1 MRIPL
6 DYYRILGLPI
16 QAPAEQLTQAHHDRT
31 RQMPRRE
38 YSENALASRRA
49 LLDEAYGVLSDSAQ
63 RSVYD
68 ARFLTTQVESDLTVS
83 PWMSLAEQTPHID
96 MGEHH
101 LVGALLILQEL
112 GEYELVLKVGRPYLS
127 SGRLSSGGTGL
138 KSGQFGDP
146 QVALSDTVLTIAFA
160 CLELGRE
167 HWQQGQHETAAEAL
181 ETGEELLVR
190 EGLFEG
196 IRAEIQSDL
205 LRLRPYRILELLA
218 LPEPEYA
225 RDRRKGMDLLQ
236 DMLRERD
243 GVDGAGDDQSGLTMD
258 DFLRFIQQL
267 RSYLTAE
274 EQQVLFEEEARRPSA
289 VATYLAIY
297 ALMARGFAEHQPAL
311 IRRAKHL
318 LSKLS
323 VRQDVHLEQS
333 VCALLLG
340 QTEEANRLLELSQE
354 YEPIAFIRE
363 HSQGSPDWLP
373 GLCLYAERWVGGEV
387 FPHFRDL
394 SEHRASLKDYFA
406 DDQVQSY
413 LEELP
418 AEAAEGFAIAPALGS
433 RSTSLG
439 SATGM
444 TDARKSD
451 GMAIGSAMAIGES
464 RGAAASPSSR
474 PRRGSTPLSSRGA
487 ASGIASGSTHSAE
500 AQSTRSSLSSSDGD
514 DSMETAERVSF
525 GDRSA
530 DRGVV
535 RSALVGGGLAAAGA
549 AMVQN
554 SPSSHGSPQSNP
566 TQPAVTQT
574 HSLGGAQ
581 TVNESDRQMG
591 SPSAVPRTA
600 PRTRPRTTG
609 RSAPKSK
616 PKWTLPLWFPWALG
630 LAGVMAMGF
639 GISRW
644 WRSAPAAIAPSP
656 TPSLALATAGTP
668 GQPMPVQGDLN
679 DATAKQILELWFTTK
694 KAAMGSGYAIAQLD
708 QALSDPKLSVWRKEA
723 GDAQRD
729 GAHVE
734 YEHAMEIKKVEVN
747 PKDPDRA
754 LITANVRELRKY
766 YEGSVMREDQTDDLQ
781 LRYSLVRQNNQWKIS
796 DWQKSE

>member
-16 QAPAEQLTQAHHDRT
+16 QAPPEQLTQAHHDRT

-38 YSENALASRRA
+38 YSENALASRRS
-49 LLDEAYGVLSDSAQ
+49 LLDEAYGILSDPAQ
-63 RSVYD
+63 RSAYD
-68 ARFLTTQVESDLTVS
+68 ERFLTTQVESDLMAS
-83 PWMSLAEQTPHID
+83 PLASLAEQTPHID
-96 MGEHH
+96 IAEDN

-218 LPEPEYA
+218 LPEPEYV
-225 RDRRKGMDLLQ
+225 RDRRKGLNLLQ
-236 DMLRERD
+236 DMLHERD

-297 ALMARGFAEHQPAL
+297 ALIARGFAEHQPAL

-418 AEAAEGFAIAPALGS
+418 VEVSEGFAGVSALAG
-433 RSTSLG
+433 RSMSTGATGAANTWSSDETLEFG
-439 SATGM
+439 SATAVG
-444 TDARKSD
+444 
-451 GMAIGSAMAIGES
+451 GS
-464 RGAAASPSSR
+464 RGAATSSPASRS
-474 PRRGSTPLSSRGA
+474 RRGSVVTNSMA
-487 ASGIASGSTHSAE
+487 AP
-500 AQSTRSSLSSSDGD
+500 STRSLSASEGD

-525 GDRSA
+525 GPRSA
-530 DRGVV
+530 DRGAV
-535 RSALVGGGLAAAGA
+535 RAALGGGLVAGA
-549 AMVQN
+549 AGVAIAQN
-554 SPSSHGSPQSNP
+554 SASSHRSSQHIQMPHQGMAQNSNAIDRPVVSSPAP
-566 TQPAVTQT
+566 
-574 HSLGGAQ
+574 
-581 TVNESDRQMG
+581 
-591 SPSAVPRTA
+591 PRT
-600 PRTRPRTTG
+600 PLGERPRPRTTG
-609 RSAPKSK
+609 RSNPKSK
-616 PKWTLPLWFPWALG
+616 LKWALPLWFPWALG

-639 GISRW
+639 GMSRW
-644 WRSAPAAIAPSP
+644 WRSAPAAIVSTP
-656 TPSLALATAGTP
+656 TPTVALATAGIP
-668 GQPMPVQGDLN
+668 GQPVPIQGDLN
-679 DATAKQILELWFTTK
+679 TATAKQILELWFTTK
-694 KAAMGSGYAIAQLD
+694 KAAMGQGHTIAQLD
-708 QALSDPKLSVWRKEA
+708 QALSEPKLSVWRKEA

-734 YEHAMEIKKVEVN
+734 YEHAVEVKKVDVN
-747 PKDPDRA
+747 PTDSNRA
-754 LITANVRELRKY
+754 SITANVRELRKY
-766 YEGSVMREDQTDDLQ
+766 YEGSAMKEDQTDDLQ
-781 LRYSLVRQNNQWKIS
+781 LRYNLVRQNNQWKIS

>member
-16 QAPAEQLTQAHHDRT
+16 QAPPEQLTQAHHDRT

-38 YSENALASRRA
+38 YSENALASRRS
-49 LLDEAYGVLSDSAQ
+49 LLDEAYGILSDPAQ
-63 RSVYD
+63 RSAYD
-68 ARFLTTQVESDLTVS
+68 ERFLTTQVESDLMAS
-83 PWMSLAEQTPHID
+83 PLASLAEQTPHID
-96 MGEHH
+96 IAEDN

-218 LPEPEYA
+218 LPEPEYV
-225 RDRRKGMDLLQ
+225 RDRRKGLNLLQ
-236 DMLRERD
+236 DMLHERD

-297 ALMARGFAEHQPAL
+297 ALIARGFAEHQPAL

-418 AEAAEGFAIAPALGS
+418 VEVSEGFAGVSALAG
-433 RSTSLG
+433 RSMSTGATGAADPWSSDETLEFG
-439 SATGM
+439 SATAVG
-444 TDARKSD
+444 
-451 GMAIGSAMAIGES
+451 GS
-464 RGAAASPSSR
+464 RGAATSSPASRS
-474 PRRGSTPLSSRGA
+474 RRGSVVTNSMA
-487 ASGIASGSTHSAE
+487 AP
-500 AQSTRSSLSSSDGD
+500 STRSPSASEGD

-525 GDRSA
+525 GPRSA
-530 DRGVV
+530 DRGAV
-535 RSALVGGGLAAAGA
+535 RTALGGGLVAGVA
-549 AMVQN
+549 GVAIAQN
-554 SPSSHGSPQSNP
+554 SASSHRSSQPIQMPHQGMAQNSNAIDRPVVSSPAP
-566 TQPAVTQT
+566 
-574 HSLGGAQ
+574 
-581 TVNESDRQMG
+581 
-591 SPSAVPRTA
+591 PRT
-600 PRTRPRTTG
+600 PLGERPRPRTTG
-609 RSAPKSK
+609 RSNPKSK
-616 PKWTLPLWFPWALG
+616 LKWALPLWFPWALG

-639 GISRW
+639 GMSRW
-644 WRSAPAAIAPSP
+644 WRSAPAAIVSTP
-656 TPSLALATAGTP
+656 TPTVALATAGIP
-668 GQPMPVQGDLN
+668 GQPVPIQGDLN
-679 DATAKQILELWFTTK
+679 TATAKQILELWFTTK
-694 KAAMGSGYAIAQLD
+694 KAAMGQGHTIAQLD
-708 QALSDPKLSVWRKEA
+708 QALSEPKLSVWRKEA

-734 YEHAMEIKKVEVN
+734 YEHAVEVKKVDVN
-747 PKDPDRA
+747 PTDSNRA
-754 LITANVRELRKY
+754 SITANVRELRKY
-766 YEGSVMREDQTDDLQ
+766 YEGSAMKEDQTDDLQ
-781 LRYSLVRQNNQWKIS
+781 LRYNLVRQNNQWKIS

>member
-16 QAPAEQLTQAHHDRT
+16 QAPPEQLTQAHHDRT

-38 YSENALASRRA
+38 YSENALTSRRA
-49 LLDEAYGVLSDSAQ
+49 LLDEAYRILSDPLHRSA
-63 RSVYD
+63 YD
-68 ARFLTTQVESDLTVS
+68 ERFLTTQVESDLTAS
-83 PWMSLAEQTPHID
+83 PLASLAEQTPHID
-96 MGEHH
+96 IAEHN

-218 LPEPEYA
+218 LPEPEHA
-225 RDRRKGMDLLQ
+225 HDRRKGLDLLQ

-297 ALMARGFAEHQPAL
+297 ALIARGFAEHQPAL

-418 AEAAEGFAIAPALGS
+418 AETAEGFAVAPALAGRSMTIGS
-433 RSTSLG
+433 TGTTS
-439 SATGM
+439 
-444 TDARKSD
+444 DAWKSD
-451 GMAIGSAMAIGES
+451 GMAIGGATAVGGSRSTSSPASRSRRGSATPNS
-464 RGAAASPSSR
+464 AAVPLMRSPSS
-474 PRRGSTPLSSRGA
+474 L
-487 ASGIASGSTHSAE
+487 E
-500 AQSTRSSLSSSDGD
+500 DD

-525 GDRSA
+525 GDRST
-530 DRGVV
+530 DRGAV
-535 RSALVGGGLAAAGA
+535 RSALVGGGLAAGI

-554 SPSSHGSPQSNP
+554 STSSHGSPQSIP
-566 TQPAVTQT
+566 PQTITSQTTSSQT
-574 HSLGGAQ
+574 HNPGGVQNPDAG
-581 TVNESDRQMG
+581 DREG
-591 SPSAVPRTA
+591 AASSATPRTT
-600 PRTRPRTTG
+600 PGLRTRPRTTG
-609 RSAPKSK
+609 RSNPKSK
-616 PKWTLPLWFPWALG
+616 LKWTLPLWFPWALG

-644 WRSAPAAIAPSP
+644 WRSAPAATVPSP
-656 TPSLALATAGTP
+656 TPSLALATAGGA
-668 GQPMPVQGDLN
+668 GQPVSVQGDLN

-708 QALSDPKLSVWRKEA
+708 QALSDPKLSLWRKEA

-734 YEHAMEIKKVEVN
+734 YEHAMEVKKIDVN
-747 PKDPDRA
+747 PTDPNRA
-754 LITANVRELRKY
+754 FITANVRELRKY
-766 YEGSVMREDQTDDLQ
+766 YEGSAMKEDQTDDLQ

-796 DWQKSE
+796 DWQKAE

>member
-16 QAPAEQLTQAHHDRT
+16 QAPPEQLTQAHHDRT

-38 YSENALASRRA
+38 YSENALASRRS
-49 LLDEAYGVLSDSAQ
+49 LLDEAYGILSDPAQ
-63 RSVYD
+63 RSAYD
-68 ARFLTTQVESDLTVS
+68 ERFLTTQVESDLMAS
-83 PWMSLAEQTPHID
+83 PLASLAEQTPHID
-96 MGEHH
+96 IAEDN

-218 LPEPEYA
+218 LPEPEYV
-225 RDRRKGMDLLQ
+225 RDRRKGLNLLQ
-236 DMLRERD
+236 DMLHERD

-297 ALMARGFAEHQPAL
+297 ALIARGFAEHQPAL

-418 AEAAEGFAIAPALGS
+418 VEVSEGFAGVSALAG
-433 RSTSLG
+433 RSMSTGATGAADPWSSDETLEFG
-439 SATGM
+439 SATAVG
-444 TDARKSD
+444 
-451 GMAIGSAMAIGES
+451 GS
-464 RGAAASPSSR
+464 RGAATSSPASRS
-474 PRRGSTPLSSRGA
+474 RRGSVVTNSMA
-487 ASGIASGSTHSAE
+487 AP
-500 AQSTRSSLSSSDGD
+500 STRSPSASEGD

-525 GDRSA
+525 GPRSA
-530 DRGVV
+530 DRGAV
-535 RSALVGGGLAAAGA
+535 RAALGGGLVAGTA
-549 AMVQN
+549 GVAIAQN
-554 SPSSHGSPQSNP
+554 SASSHRSSQHIQLPHQGMAQNSNAIDRPVVSSPAP
-566 TQPAVTQT
+566 
-574 HSLGGAQ
+574 
-581 TVNESDRQMG
+581 
-591 SPSAVPRTA
+591 PRT
-600 PRTRPRTTG
+600 PLGERPRPRTTG
-609 RSAPKSK
+609 RSNPKSK
-616 PKWTLPLWFPWALG
+616 LKWALPLWFPWALG

-639 GISRW
+639 GMSRW
-644 WRSAPAAIAPSP
+644 WRSAPAAIVSTP
-656 TPSLALATAGTP
+656 TPTVALATAGIP
-668 GQPMPVQGDLN
+668 GQPVPIQGDLN
-679 DATAKQILELWFTTK
+679 TATAKQILELWFTTK
-694 KAAMGSGYAIAQLD
+694 KAAMGQGHTIAQLD
-708 QALSDPKLSVWRKEA
+708 QALSEPKLSVWRKEA

-734 YEHAMEIKKVEVN
+734 YEHAVEVKKVDVN
-747 PKDPDRA
+747 PTDSNRA
-754 LITANVRELRKY
+754 SITANVRELRKY
-766 YEGSVMREDQTDDLQ
+766 YEGSAMKEDQTDDLQ
-781 LRYSLVRQNNQWKIS
+781 LRYNLVRQNNQWKIS

>member
-16 QAPAEQLTQAHHDRT
+16 QAPPEQLTQAHHDRT

-38 YSENALASRRA
+38 YSENALASRRS
-49 LLDEAYGVLSDSAQ
+49 LLDEAYGILSDPAQ
-63 RSVYD
+63 RSAYD
-68 ARFLTTQVESDLTVS
+68 ERFLTTQVESDLMAS
-83 PWMSLAEQTPHID
+83 PLASLAEQTPHID
-96 MGEHH
+96 IAEDN

-218 LPEPEYA
+218 LPEPEYV
-225 RDRRKGMDLLQ
+225 RDRRKGLNLLQ
-236 DMLRERD
+236 DMLHERD

-297 ALMARGFAEHQPAL
+297 ALIARGFAEHQPAL

-418 AEAAEGFAIAPALGS
+418 VEVSEGFAGVSALAG
-433 RSTSLG
+433 RSMSTGATGAADPWSSDETLEFG
-439 SATGM
+439 SATAVG
-444 TDARKSD
+444 
-451 GMAIGSAMAIGES
+451 GS
-464 RGAAASPSSR
+464 RGAATSSPASRS
-474 PRRGSTPLSSRGA
+474 RRGSVVTNSMA
-487 ASGIASGSTHSAE
+487 AP
-500 AQSTRSSLSSSDGD
+500 STRSPSASEGD

-525 GDRSA
+525 GPRSA
-530 DRGVV
+530 DRGAV
-535 RSALVGGGLAAAGA
+535 RAALGGGLVAGA
-549 AMVQN
+549 AGVAIAQN
-554 SPSSHGSPQSNP
+554 SASSHRSSQHIQLPHQGMAQNSNAIDRPVVSSPAP
-566 TQPAVTQT
+566 
-574 HSLGGAQ
+574 
-581 TVNESDRQMG
+581 
-591 SPSAVPRTA
+591 PRT
-600 PRTRPRTTG
+600 PLGERPRPRTTG
-609 RSAPKSK
+609 RSNPKSK
-616 PKWTLPLWFPWALG
+616 LKWALPLWFPWALG

-639 GISRW
+639 GMSRW
-644 WRSAPAAIAPSP
+644 WRSAPAAIVSTP
-656 TPSLALATAGTP
+656 TPTVALATAGIP
-668 GQPMPVQGDLN
+668 GQPVPIQGDLN
-679 DATAKQILELWFTTK
+679 TATAKQILELWFTTK
-694 KAAMGSGYAIAQLD
+694 KAAMGQGHTIAQLD
-708 QALSDPKLSVWRKEA
+708 QALSEPKLSVWRKEA

-734 YEHAMEIKKVEVN
+734 YEHAVEVKKVDVN
-747 PKDPDRA
+747 PTDSNRA
-754 LITANVRELRKY
+754 SITANVRELRKY
-766 YEGSVMREDQTDDLQ
+766 YEGSAMKEDQTDDLQ
-781 LRYSLVRQNNQWKIS
+781 LRYNLVRQNNQWKIS

>member
-16 QAPAEQLTQAHHDRT
+16 QAPPEQLTQAYHDRT

-38 YSENALASRRA
+38 YSDNALASRRA
-49 LLDEAYGVLSDSAQ
+49 LLNEAYEVLSDSAL
-63 RSVYD
+63 RSTYD
-68 ARFLTTQVESDLTVS
+68 ERFLTTQGESDLTALL
-83 PWMSLAEQTPHID
+83 PLTSLTEQTPHID
-96 MGEHH
+96 IAEHN

-218 LPEPEYA
+218 LPEPEHV
-225 RDRRKGMDLLQ
+225 RDRRKGLDLLQ

-297 ALMARGFAEHQPAL
+297 ALIARGFAEHQPAL

-406 DDQVQSY
+406 DDQVQAY

-418 AEAAEGFAIAPALGS
+418 AEAAEGFAVAPALAG
-433 RSTSLG
+433 RSMTLG
-439 SATGM
+439 TTG
-444 TDARKSD
+444 TTGDAWTSD
-451 GMAIGSAMAIGES
+451 GMAIGGATAVGGS
-464 RGAAASPSSR
+464 RSGAASPSRS
-474 PRRGSTPLSSRGA
+474 RRGSGA
-487 ASGIASGSTHSAE
+487 TNLAAVPPM
-500 AQSTRSSLSSSDGD
+500 RSPSKDEGD
-514 DSMETAERVSF
+514 HSMEVAERVSF
-525 GDRSA
+525 GDRSI
-530 DRGVV
+530 DRGTV
-535 RSALVGGGLAAAGA
+535 RSALVGGGLAAGVAGVA
-549 AMVQN
+549 IAQN
-554 SPSSHGSPQSNP
+554 GMASHGSPQP
-566 TQPAVTQT
+566 ITPQPITPQNITSQT
-574 HSLGGAQ
+574 HSQAHSQGIAQ
-581 TVNESDRQMG
+581 HSSESDREIV
-591 SPSAVPRTA
+591 SSSASPRT
-600 PRTRPRTTG
+600 PPGTRTTRPRTTG
-609 RSAPKSK
+609 RSNPKSK
-616 PKWTLPLWFPWALG
+616 LKWALPFWFPWAMG

-644 WRSAPAAIAPSP
+644 WRSAPAAIVPSP
-656 TPSLALATAGTP
+656 TPSLALATAGVP
-668 GQPMPVQGDLN
+668 GQPVPVQGDLN

-708 QALSDPKLSVWRKEA
+708 QALSDPKLSIWRKEA

-734 YEHAMEIKKVEVN
+734 YEHAVEVKKVDVN
-747 PKDPDRA
+747 PTDPDRA
-754 LITANVRELRKY
+754 SITANVRELRKY
-766 YEGSVMREDQTDDLQ
+766 YEGSAMKEDQTDDLQ

-796 DWQKSE
+796 DWQKAE

>member
-16 QAPAEQLTQAHHDRT
+16 QAPPEQLTQAHHDRT

-49 LLDEAYGVLSDSAQ
+49 LLDEAYGVLSDPAQ
-63 RSVYD
+63 RSAYD
-68 ARFLTTQVESDLTVS
+68 ARFLTTQGESDLTIS
-83 PWMSLAEQTPHID
+83 PLTSLTEQTPHID
-96 MGEHH
+96 MAEHN

-225 RDRRKGMDLLQ
+225 HDRRKGLDLLQ

-297 ALMARGFAEHQPAL
+297 ALIARGFAEHQPAL

-418 AEAAEGFAIAPALGS
+418 VEVAEGFAGVSALGG
-433 RSTSLG
+433 RSMTLG
-439 SATGM
+439 ATG
-444 TDARKSD
+444 TTSDAWKSD
-451 GMAIGSAMAIGES
+451 GMATGGAAVGGSL
-464 RGAAASPSSR
+464 GAAASPPPASR
-474 PRRGSTPLSSRGA
+474 SRRGSGA
-487 ASGIASGSTHSAE
+487 THSA
-500 AQSTRSSLSSSDGD
+500 AAPLMRSPSSSEGD

-525 GDRSA
+525 GDRST
-530 DRGVV
+530 DRGAM
-535 RSALVGGGLAAAGA
+535 RSALVGVGLAAGSAIA
-549 AMVQN
+549 QN
-554 SPSSHGSPQSNP
+554 STSSHGSPQNITPQNTISQPHNP
-566 TQPAVTQT
+566 GV
-574 HSLGGAQ
+574 AQ
-581 TVNESDRQMG
+581 NANEGDREVV
-591 SPSAVPRTA
+591 SPSATPRTN
-600 PRTRPRTTG
+600 PGIRTRPRTTG
-609 RSAPKSK
+609 RSNPKSK
-616 PKWTLPLWFPWALG
+616 LKWALPLWFPWALG

-644 WRSAPAAIAPSP
+644 WRSAPATIVPSP
-656 TPSLALATAGTP
+656 TPSLALATAGVS
-668 GQPMPVQGDLN
+668 GQPIPVQGDLN

-694 KAAMGSGYAIAQLD
+694 KAAMGSGYAIAKLD
-708 QALSDPKLSVWRKEA
+708 QVLSDPKLSVWQKEA

-729 GAHVE
+729 GVHVE
-734 YEHAMEIKKVEVN
+734 YEHAMEVKKIDVN
-747 PKDPDRA
+747 PTDPDRTF
-754 LITANVRELRKY
+754 ITANVRELRKY
-766 YEGSVMREDQTDDLQ
+766 YEGSVMKEDQTDDLQ

-796 DWQKSE
+796 DWQKLE

>member
-1 MRIPL
+1 MGTNVRIPL

-49 LLDEAYGVLSDSAQ
+49 LLDEAYTVLSDPEQ
-63 RSVYD
+63 RATYD
-68 ARFLTTQVESDLTVS
+68 TRFLTTQYEPDLTSTV
-83 PWMSLAEQTPHID
+83 EQTPHID
-96 MGEHH
+96 IAEQN

-127 SGRLSSGGTGL
+127 SGRLSSGGSGL

-167 HWQQGQHETAAEAL
+167 HWQQAQHETAAEAL

-218 LPEPEYA
+218 LPENDNA
-225 RDRRKGMDLLQ
+225 HDRRKGLDLLQ

-243 GVDGAGDDQSGLTMD
+243 GVDGAGDDHSGLNMD

-274 EQQVLFEEEARRPSA
+274 EQQILFEEEARRPSA

-323 VRQDVHLEQS
+323 ARQDVHLEQS

-373 GLCLYAERWVGGEV
+373 GLCLYTERWVGGEV

-394 SEHRASLKDYFA
+394 SQQRASLKDYFA

-418 AEAAEGFAIAPALGS
+418 VEGIEGTMVPAMGSLAGRSIASQPTSQTSTTDPWTSDGSIIAIGS
-433 RSTSLG
+433 GSITRSTSNT
-439 SATGM
+439 A
-444 TDARKSD
+444 
-451 GMAIGSAMAIGES
+451 
-464 RGAAASPSSR
+464 
-474 PRRGSTPLSSRGA
+474 
-487 ASGIASGSTHSAE
+487 
-500 AQSTRSSLSSSDGD
+500 STRSRRSTPEPLAEPL
-514 DSMETAERVSF
+514 ETAERVSWVDQA
-525 GDRSA
+525 DRSGERPGERMSA
-530 DRGVV
+530 
-535 RSALVGGGLAAAGA
+535 RSAMALGGAGALAAGA
-549 AMVQN
+549 AIVIGKGHSDAGHDESD
-554 SPSSHGSPQSNP
+554 SPLTSGGYLGSRIAVGPPEAPRPSGTKQPRPRSARSPNP
-566 TQPAVTQT
+566 TTPHKTKT
-574 HSLGGAQ
+574 K
-581 TVNESDRQMG
+581 TK
-591 SPSAVPRTA
+591 T
-600 PRTRPRTTG
+600 
-609 RSAPKSK
+609 
-616 PKWTLPLWFPWALG
+616 KWVMPLWLPWALG
-630 LAGVMAMGF
+630 LVGVMAMGF
-639 GISRW
+639 GISRLL
-644 WRSAPAAIAPSP
+644 RSAPSAVAPVQSPALVNASP
-656 TPSLALATAGTP
+656 TP
-668 GQPMPVQGDLN
+668 GQVAPIQGDLN
-679 DATAKQILELWFTTK
+679 DATAKQVLELWFTVK
-694 KAAMGSGYAIAQLD
+694 KAAMGSGYAATQLD
-708 QALSDPKLSVWRKEA
+708 QALAEPKLSVWRKESSE
-723 GDAQRD
+723 AQRD

-734 YEHAMEIKKVEVN
+734 YEHAVEVKKVDIN
-747 PKDPDRA
+747 PTDPDRA
-754 LITANVRELRKY
+754 SVTANVRELRKY
-766 YEGSVMREDQTDDLQ
+766 FEGSTLKESQTDDLQ
-781 LRYSLVRQNNQWKIS
+781 LRYSLVRQNNQWKIA
-796 DWQKSE
+796 DWQ

>member
-16 QAPAEQLTQAHHDRT
+16 QAPPEQLTQAHHDRT

-38 YSENALASRRA
+38 YSENALASRRS
-49 LLDEAYGVLSDSAQ
+49 LLDEAYGILSDPAQ
-63 RSVYD
+63 RSAYD
-68 ARFLTTQVESDLTVS
+68 ERFLTTQVESDLMAS
-83 PWMSLAEQTPHID
+83 PLASLAEQTPHID
-96 MGEHH
+96 IAEDN

-218 LPEPEYA
+218 LPEPEYV
-225 RDRRKGMDLLQ
+225 RDRRKGLNLLQ
-236 DMLRERD
+236 DMLHERD

-297 ALMARGFAEHQPAL
+297 ALIARGFAEHQPAL

-418 AEAAEGFAIAPALGS
+418 VEVSEGFAGVSALAG
-433 RSTSLG
+433 RSMSTGATGAADPWSSDETLEFG
-439 SATGM
+439 SATAVG
-444 TDARKSD
+444 
-451 GMAIGSAMAIGES
+451 GS
-464 RGAAASPSSR
+464 RGAATSSPASRS
-474 PRRGSTPLSSRGA
+474 RRGSVVTNSMA
-487 ASGIASGSTHSAE
+487 AP
-500 AQSTRSSLSSSDGD
+500 STRSPSASEGD

-525 GDRSA
+525 GPRSA
-530 DRGVV
+530 DRGAV
-535 RSALVGGGLAAAGA
+535 RAALGGGLVAGA
-549 AMVQN
+549 AGVAIAQN
-554 SPSSHGSPQSNP
+554 SASSHRSSQHIQMPHQGMAQNSNAIDRPVVSSPAP
-566 TQPAVTQT
+566 
-574 HSLGGAQ
+574 
-581 TVNESDRQMG
+581 
-591 SPSAVPRTA
+591 PRT
-600 PRTRPRTTG
+600 PLGERPRPRTTG
-609 RSAPKSK
+609 RSNPKSK
-616 PKWTLPLWFPWALG
+616 LKWALPLWFPWALG

-639 GISRW
+639 GMSRW
-644 WRSAPAAIAPSP
+644 WRSAPAAIVSTP
-656 TPSLALATAGTP
+656 TPTVALATAGIP
-668 GQPMPVQGDLN
+668 GQPVPIQGDLN
-679 DATAKQILELWFTTK
+679 TATAKQILELWFTTK
-694 KAAMGSGYAIAQLD
+694 KAAMGQGHTIAQLD
-708 QALSDPKLSVWRKEA
+708 QALSEPKLSVWRKEA

-734 YEHAMEIKKVEVN
+734 YEHAVEVKKVDVN
-747 PKDPDRA
+747 PTDSNRA
-754 LITANVRELRKY
+754 SITANVRELRKY
-766 YEGSVMREDQTDDLQ
+766 YEGSAMKEDQTDDLQ
-781 LRYSLVRQNNQWKIS
+781 LRYNLVRQNNQWKIS

>member
-16 QAPAEQLTQAHHDRT
+16 QAPPEQLTQAHHDRT

-38 YSENALASRRA
+38 YSENALASRRS
-49 LLDEAYGVLSDSAQ
+49 LLDEAYGILSDPAQ
-63 RSVYD
+63 RSAFD
-68 ARFLTTQVESDLTVS
+68 ERFLTTQVESDLMAS
-83 PWMSLAEQTPHID
+83 PLASLAEQTAHID
-96 MGEHH
+96 IAEDN

-218 LPEPEYA
+218 LPEPEYV
-225 RDRRKGMDLLQ
+225 RDRRKGLNLLQ

-297 ALMARGFAEHQPAL
+297 ALIARGFAEHQPAL

-418 AEAAEGFAIAPALGS
+418 VEVSEGFAGVSALAG
-433 RSTSLG
+433 RSMSTGATGAANPWSSDETLEFG
-439 SATGM
+439 SATAVG
-444 TDARKSD
+444 
-451 GMAIGSAMAIGES
+451 GS
-464 RGAAASPSSR
+464 RGAATSSPASRS
-474 PRRGSTPLSSRGA
+474 RRGSVVTDSMA
-487 ASGIASGSTHSAE
+487 AP
-500 AQSTRSSLSSSDGD
+500 STRSPSDLEGN
-514 DSMETAERVSF
+514 DSIETAERVSF
-525 GDRSA
+525 CPRSA
-530 DRGVV
+530 DRGAV
-535 RSALVGGGLAAAGA
+535 RAALGGGLVAGTA
-549 AMVQN
+549 GVAIAQN
-554 SPSSHGSPQSNP
+554 SAFSHRSSQHIQTPHQGMAQNSNAIDRPVVSSPAPQRTP
-566 TQPAVTQT
+566 
-574 HSLGGAQ
+574 LG
-581 TVNESDRQMG
+581 ER
-591 SPSAVPRTA
+591 P
-600 PRTRPRTTG
+600 RPRTTG
-609 RSAPKSK
+609 RSNPKSK
-616 PKWTLPLWFPWALG
+616 LKWALPLWFPWALG

-639 GISRW
+639 GMSRW
-644 WRSAPAAIAPSP
+644 WRSAPASIVSTP
-656 TPSLALATAGTP
+656 TPTPTVALATAGIP
-668 GQPMPVQGDLN
+668 GQPVPIQGDLN
-679 DATAKQILELWFTTK
+679 TATAKQILELWFTTK
-694 KAAMGSGYAIAQLD
+694 KAAMGPGYAIAQLD
-708 QALSDPKLSVWRKEA
+708 QALSEPKLSVWRKEA

-734 YEHAMEIKKVEVN
+734 YEHAIEVKKLDVN
-747 PKDPDRA
+747 PTDPNRA
-754 LITANVRELRKY
+754 SITANVRELRKY
-766 YEGSVMREDQTDDLQ
+766 YEGSAMKEDQTDDLQ

>member
-16 QAPAEQLTQAHHDRT
+16 QAPPEQLTQAHHDRT

-49 LLDEAYGVLSDSAQ
+49 LLDEAYGVLSDPAQ
-63 RSVYD
+63 RSAYD
-68 ARFLTTQVESDLTVS
+68 ARFLTTQGESDLTVS
-83 PWMSLAEQTPHID
+83 PLTSLAEQTPHID
-96 MGEHH
+96 MAEHN

-225 RDRRKGMDLLQ
+225 RDRRKGLDLLQ

-297 ALMARGFAEHQPAL
+297 ALIARGFAEHQPAL

-418 AEAAEGFAIAPALGS
+418 VEAAEGFAVAPALG
-433 RSTSLG
+433 RSMTLG
-439 SATGM
+439 SSSSSATTG
-444 TDARKSD
+444 DAWKSD
-451 GMAIGSAMAIGES
+451 GMAIGGATAVGGS
-464 RGAAASPSSR
+464 RGATASPTSRSRRGSGATSATNPAATSMRSPSS
-474 PRRGSTPLSSRGA
+474 SES
-487 ASGIASGSTHSAE
+487 
-500 AQSTRSSLSSSDGD
+500 D
-514 DSMETAERVSF
+514 DSMEIAERVSF
-525 GDRSA
+525 GDRST
-530 DRGVV
+530 DRGAM
-535 RSALVGGGLAAAGA
+535 RSALVGGSLAAGA
-549 AMVQN
+549 AGVAIAQN
-554 SPSSHGSPQSNP
+554 SASSPGSPQAMTPQAITAQNTSS
-566 TQPAVTQT
+566 QPRSSGV
-574 HSLGGAQ
+574 AQ
-581 TVNESDRQMG
+581 NVHEADREVV
-591 SPSAVPRTA
+591 SSAMPRT
-600 PRTRPRTTG
+600 PSGMRPRPRTTG
-609 RSAPKSK
+609 RSNPKSK
-616 PKWTLPLWFPWALG
+616 LKWTLPLWFPWALG

-644 WRSAPAAIAPSP
+644 WRSAPAAIVPSP
-656 TPSLALATAGTP
+656 TPSLALATAGSP

-679 DATAKQILELWFTTK
+679 DTTAKQILELWFTTK

-734 YEHAMEIKKVEVN
+734 YEHAVEVKKVDVN
-747 PKDPDRA
+747 STDPDRA
-754 LITANVRELRKY
+754 FITANVRELRKY
-766 YEGSVMREDQTDDLQ
+766 YEGSAMKEDQTDDLQ
-781 LRYSLVRQNNQWKIS
+781 LRYSLIRQNNQWKIS

>member
-16 QAPAEQLTQAHHDRT
+16 QAPPEQLTQAHHDRT

-38 YSENALASRRA
+38 YSENALASRRS
-49 LLDEAYGVLSDSAQ
+49 LLDEAYGILSDPAQ
-63 RSVYD
+63 RSAYD
-68 ARFLTTQVESDLTVS
+68 ERFLTTQVESDLMAS
-83 PWMSLAEQTPHID
+83 PLASLAEQTAHID
-96 MGEHH
+96 IAEDN

-218 LPEPEYA
+218 LPEPEYV
-225 RDRRKGMDLLQ
+225 RDRRKGLNLLQ

-297 ALMARGFAEHQPAL
+297 ALIARGFAEHQPAL

-354 YEPIAFIRE
+354 HEPIAFIRE

-418 AEAAEGFAIAPALGS
+418 VEVSEGFAGVSALAG
-433 RSTSLG
+433 RSMSTGATGAANPWSSDETLEFG
-439 SATGM
+439 SATAVG
-444 TDARKSD
+444 
-451 GMAIGSAMAIGES
+451 GS
-464 RGAAASPSSR
+464 RGAATSSPASRS
-474 PRRGSTPLSSRGA
+474 RRGSVVTDSMA
-487 ASGIASGSTHSAE
+487 AP
-500 AQSTRSSLSSSDGD
+500 STRSPSASEGN

-525 GDRSA
+525 CPRSA
-530 DRGVV
+530 DRGAV
-535 RSALVGGGLAAAGA
+535 RAALGGGLVAGTA
-549 AMVQN
+549 GVAIAQN
-554 SPSSHGSPQSNP
+554 SASSHRSSQYIQTPHQGMAQNSNAIDRPVVSSPAP
-566 TQPAVTQT
+566 
-574 HSLGGAQ
+574 
-581 TVNESDRQMG
+581 
-591 SPSAVPRTA
+591 PRT
-600 PRTRPRTTG
+600 PLGERPRPRTTG
-609 RSAPKSK
+609 RSNPKSK
-616 PKWTLPLWFPWALG
+616 LKWALPLWFPWALG

-639 GISRW
+639 GMSRW
-644 WRSAPAAIAPSP
+644 WRSAPAAIVSTP
-656 TPSLALATAGTP
+656 TPTPTVALATAGIP
-668 GQPMPVQGDLN
+668 GQPVPIQGDLN
-679 DATAKQILELWFTTK
+679 AATAKQILELWFTTK
-694 KAAMGSGYAIAQLD
+694 KAAMGPGYAIAQLD
-708 QALSDPKLSVWRKEA
+708 QALSEPKLSVWRKEA

-734 YEHAMEIKKVEVN
+734 YEHAIEVKKLDVN
-747 PKDPDRA
+747 PTDPNRA
-754 LITANVRELRKY
+754 SITANVRELRKY
-766 YEGSVMREDQTDDLQ
+766 YEGSAMKEDQTDDLQ

>member
-16 QAPAEQLTQAHHDRT
+16 QAPPEQLTQAHHDRT

-38 YSENALASRRA
+38 YSENALASRRS
-49 LLDEAYGVLSDSAQ
+49 LLDEAYGILSDPAQ
-63 RSVYD
+63 RSAYD
-68 ARFLTTQVESDLTVS
+68 ERFLTTQVESDLMAS
-83 PWMSLAEQTPHID
+83 PLASLAEQTAHID
-96 MGEHH
+96 IAEDN

-218 LPEPEYA
+218 LPEPEYV
-225 RDRRKGMDLLQ
+225 RDRRKGLNLLQ

-297 ALMARGFAEHQPAL
+297 ALIARGFAEHQPAL

-418 AEAAEGFAIAPALGS
+418 VEVSEGFAGVSALAG
-433 RSTSLG
+433 RSMSTGATGAANPWSSDETLEFG
-439 SATGM
+439 SATAVG
-444 TDARKSD
+444 
-451 GMAIGSAMAIGES
+451 GS
-464 RGAAASPSSR
+464 RGAATSSPASRS
-474 PRRGSTPLSSRGA
+474 RRGSVVTDSMA
-487 ASGIASGSTHSAE
+487 AP
-500 AQSTRSSLSSSDGD
+500 STRSPSASEGN

-525 GDRSA
+525 GHRSA
-530 DRGVV
+530 DRGAV
-535 RSALVGGGLAAAGA
+535 RAALSSGLVAGVA
-549 AMVQN
+549 GVAIAQN
-554 SPSSHGSPQSNP
+554 SASSHRSSQHIQTPHQGMAQNSNAIDRPVVSSPAP
-566 TQPAVTQT
+566 
-574 HSLGGAQ
+574 
-581 TVNESDRQMG
+581 
-591 SPSAVPRTA
+591 PRT
-600 PRTRPRTTG
+600 PLGERPRPRTTG
-609 RSAPKSK
+609 RSNPKSK
-616 PKWTLPLWFPWALG
+616 LKWALPLWFPWALG

-639 GISRW
+639 GMSRW
-644 WRSAPAAIAPSP
+644 WRSAPAAIVSTP
-656 TPSLALATAGTP
+656 TPTPTVALATAGIP
-668 GQPMPVQGDLN
+668 GQPVPIQGDLN
-679 DATAKQILELWFTTK
+679 AATAKQILELWFTTK
-694 KAAMGSGYAIAQLD
+694 KAAMGPGYAIAQLD
-708 QALSDPKLSVWRKEA
+708 QALSEPKLSVWRKEA

-734 YEHAMEIKKVEVN
+734 YEHAIEVKKLDVN
-747 PKDPDRA
+747 PTDPNRA
-754 LITANVRELRKY
+754 SITANVRELRKY
-766 YEGSVMREDQTDDLQ
+766 YEGSAMKEDQTDDLQ

>member
-16 QAPAEQLTQAHHDRT
+16 QAPPEQLTQAHHDRT

-38 YSENALASRRA
+38 YSENALASRRS
-49 LLDEAYGVLSDSAQ
+49 LLDEAYGILSDPAQ
-63 RSVYD
+63 RSAYD
-68 ARFLTTQVESDLTVS
+68 ERFLTTQVESDLMAS
-83 PWMSLAEQTPHID
+83 PLASLAEQTPHID
-96 MGEHH
+96 IAEDN

-218 LPEPEYA
+218 LPEPEYV
-225 RDRRKGMDLLQ
+225 RDRRKGLNLLQ
-236 DMLRERD
+236 DMLHERD

-297 ALMARGFAEHQPAL
+297 ALIARGFAEHQPAL

-418 AEAAEGFAIAPALGS
+418 VEVSEGFAGVSALAG
-433 RSTSLG
+433 RSMSTGATGAANTWSSDETLEFG
-439 SATGM
+439 SATAVG
-444 TDARKSD
+444 
-451 GMAIGSAMAIGES
+451 GS
-464 RGAAASPSSR
+464 RGAATSSPASRS
-474 PRRGSTPLSSRGA
+474 RRGSVVTNSMA
-487 ASGIASGSTHSAE
+487 APSK
-500 AQSTRSSLSSSDGD
+500 RSLSASEGD

-525 GDRSA
+525 GPRSA
-530 DRGVV
+530 DRGAV
-535 RSALVGGGLAAAGA
+535 RAALGGGLVAGTA
-549 AMVQN
+549 GVAIAQN
-554 SPSSHGSPQSNP
+554 SASSHRSSQHIQMPHQGMAQNSNAIDRPVVSSPAP
-566 TQPAVTQT
+566 
-574 HSLGGAQ
+574 
-581 TVNESDRQMG
+581 
-591 SPSAVPRTA
+591 PRT
-600 PRTRPRTTG
+600 PLGERPRPRTTG
-609 RSAPKSK
+609 RSNPKSK
-616 PKWTLPLWFPWALG
+616 LKWALPLWFPWALG

-639 GISRW
+639 GMSRW
-644 WRSAPAAIAPSP
+644 WRSAPAAIVSTP
-656 TPSLALATAGTP
+656 TPTVALATAGIP
-668 GQPMPVQGDLN
+668 GQPVPIQGDLN
-679 DATAKQILELWFTTK
+679 TATAKQILELWFTTK
-694 KAAMGSGYAIAQLD
+694 KAAMGQGHTIAQLD
-708 QALSDPKLSVWRKEA
+708 QALSEPKLSVWRKEA

-734 YEHAMEIKKVEVN
+734 YEHAVEVKKVDVN
-747 PKDPDRA
+747 PTDSNRA
-754 LITANVRELRKY
+754 SITANVRELRKY
-766 YEGSVMREDQTDDLQ
+766 YEGSAMKEDQTDDLQ
-781 LRYSLVRQNNQWKIS
+781 LRYNLVRQNNQWKIS

>member
-16 QAPAEQLTQAHHDRT
+16 QAPPEQLTQAHHDRT

-49 LLDEAYGVLSDSAQ
+49 LLDEAYGVLCDPAQ
-63 RSVYD
+63 RSAYD
-68 ARFLTTQVESDLTVS
+68 ARFLTTQGESDLTVS
-83 PWMSLAEQTPHID
+83 PLTSLAEQTPHID
-96 MGEHH
+96 MAEHN

-225 RDRRKGMDLLQ
+225 RDRRKGLDLLQ

-297 ALMARGFAEHQPAL
+297 ALIARGFAEHQPAL

-418 AEAAEGFAIAPALGS
+418 VEAAEGFAVAPALG
-433 RSTSLG
+433 RSMTLG
-439 SATGM
+439 SSSSSATTG
-444 TDARKSD
+444 DAWKSD
-451 GMAIGSAMAIGES
+451 GIAIGGTTAVGGS
-464 RGAAASPSSR
+464 RGAAASPTSR
-474 PRRGSTPLSSRGA
+474 SRRGSSATSATHPA
-487 ASGIASGSTHSAE
+487 ATSI
-500 AQSTRSSLSSSDGD
+500 RSSSSESD

-525 GDRSA
+525 GDRST
-530 DRGVV
+530 DRGAM
-535 RSALVGGGLAAAGA
+535 RSALVGGSLAAGA
-549 AMVQN
+549 AGVAIAQN
-554 SPSSHGSPQSNP
+554 SASSPSSPQAMTPQAITAQNTSS
-566 TQPAVTQT
+566 QT
-574 HSLGGAQ
+574 HSPGTAQ
-581 TVNESDRQMG
+581 NVYEADREVV
-591 SPSAVPRTA
+591 SSATPRT
-600 PRTRPRTTG
+600 PPGMRPRPRTTG
-609 RSAPKSK
+609 RSNPKSK
-616 PKWTLPLWFPWALG
+616 LKWSLPLWFPWALG

-644 WRSAPAAIAPSP
+644 WRSAPAAIVPSP
-656 TPSLALATAGTP
+656 TPSLALATAGSP
-668 GQPMPVQGDLN
+668 GQPLPVQGDLN

-734 YEHAMEIKKVEVN
+734 YEHAVEVKKIDVN
-747 PKDPDRA
+747 PTDPDRA
-754 LITANVRELRKY
+754 FITANVRELRKY
-766 YEGSVMREDQTDDLQ
+766 YEGSAMKEDQTDDLQ

>member
-16 QAPAEQLTQAHHDRT
+16 QAPPEQLTQAHHDRT

-38 YSENALASRRA
+38 YSENALASRRS
-49 LLDEAYGVLSDSAQ
+49 LLDEAYGILSDPAQ
-63 RSVYD
+63 RSAYD
-68 ARFLTTQVESDLTVS
+68 ERFLTTQVESDLMAS
-83 PWMSLAEQTPHID
+83 PLASLAEQTAHID
-96 MGEHH
+96 IAEDN

-218 LPEPEYA
+218 LPEPEYV
-225 RDRRKGMDLLQ
+225 RDRRKGLNLLQ

-297 ALMARGFAEHQPAL
+297 ALIARGFAEHQPAL

-418 AEAAEGFAIAPALGS
+418 VEVSEGFAGVSALAG
-433 RSTSLG
+433 RSMSTGATGAANPWSSDETLEFG
-439 SATGM
+439 SATAVG
-444 TDARKSD
+444 
-451 GMAIGSAMAIGES
+451 GS
-464 RGAAASPSSR
+464 RGAATSSPASRS
-474 PRRGSTPLSSRGA
+474 RRGSVVTDSMA
-487 ASGIASGSTHSAE
+487 AP
-500 AQSTRSSLSSSDGD
+500 STRSPSASEGN

-525 GDRSA
+525 CPRSA
-530 DRGVV
+530 DRGAV
-535 RSALVGGGLAAAGA
+535 RAALGGGLVAGTA
-549 AMVQN
+549 GVAIAQN
-554 SPSSHGSPQSNP
+554 SASSHRSSQYIQTPHQGMAQNSNAIDRPVVSSPAP
-566 TQPAVTQT
+566 
-574 HSLGGAQ
+574 
-581 TVNESDRQMG
+581 
-591 SPSAVPRTA
+591 PRT
-600 PRTRPRTTG
+600 PLGERPRPRTTG
-609 RSAPKSK
+609 RSNPKSK
-616 PKWTLPLWFPWALG
+616 LKWALPLWFPWALG

-639 GISRW
+639 GMSRW
-644 WRSAPAAIAPSP
+644 WRSAPAAIVSTP
-656 TPSLALATAGTP
+656 TPTPTVALATAGIP
-668 GQPMPVQGDLN
+668 GQPVPIQGDLN
-679 DATAKQILELWFTTK
+679 AATAKQILELWFTTK
-694 KAAMGSGYAIAQLD
+694 KAAMGPGYAIAQLD
-708 QALSDPKLSVWRKEA
+708 QALSEPKLSVWRKEA

-734 YEHAMEIKKVEVN
+734 YEHAIEVKKLDVN
-747 PKDPDRA
+747 PTDPNRA
-754 LITANVRELRKY
+754 SITANVRELRKY
-766 YEGSVMREDQTDDLQ
+766 YEGSAMKEDQTDDLQ

>member
-16 QAPAEQLTQAHHDRT
+16 QAPPEQLTQAHHDRT

-38 YSENALASRRA
+38 YSENALASRRS
-49 LLDEAYGVLSDSAQ
+49 LLDEAYGILSDPAQ
-63 RSVYD
+63 RSAYD
-68 ARFLTTQVESDLTVS
+68 ERFLTTQVESDLMAS
-83 PWMSLAEQTPHID
+83 PLASLAEQTAHID
-96 MGEHH
+96 IAEDN

-218 LPEPEYA
+218 LPEPEYV
-225 RDRRKGMDLLQ
+225 RDRRKGLNLLQ
-236 DMLRERD
+236 DMLHERD

-297 ALMARGFAEHQPAL
+297 ALIARGFAEHQPAL

-418 AEAAEGFAIAPALGS
+418 VEVSEGFAGVSALAG
-433 RSTSLG
+433 RSMSTGATGAADPWSSDETLEFG
-439 SATGM
+439 SATAVG
-444 TDARKSD
+444 
-451 GMAIGSAMAIGES
+451 GS
-464 RGAAASPSSR
+464 RGAATSSPASRSRRGNVVTNSMAASSIRSPS
-474 PRRGSTPLSSRGA
+474 
-487 ASGIASGSTHSAE
+487 ASEGN
-500 AQSTRSSLSSSDGD
+500 

-525 GDRSA
+525 GPRSA
-530 DRGVV
+530 DRGAV
-535 RSALVGGGLAAAGA
+535 RTALGGGLVAGVA
-549 AMVQN
+549 GVAIAQN
-554 SPSSHGSPQSNP
+554 SASSHRSSQPIQMPHQGMAQNSNAFDRPVVSSPAP
-566 TQPAVTQT
+566 
-574 HSLGGAQ
+574 
-581 TVNESDRQMG
+581 
-591 SPSAVPRTA
+591 PRT
-600 PRTRPRTTG
+600 PLGERPRPRTTG
-609 RSAPKSK
+609 RSNPKSK
-616 PKWTLPLWFPWALG
+616 LKWALPLWFPWALG

-639 GISRW
+639 GMSRW
-644 WRSAPAAIAPSP
+644 WRSAPAAIVSTP
-656 TPSLALATAGTP
+656 TPTVALATAGIP
-668 GQPMPVQGDLN
+668 GQPVPIQGDLN
-679 DATAKQILELWFTTK
+679 TATAKQILELWFTTK
-694 KAAMGSGYAIAQLD
+694 KAAMGQGHTIAQLD
-708 QALSDPKLSVWRKEA
+708 QALSEPKLSVWRKEA

-734 YEHAMEIKKVEVN
+734 YEHAVEVKKVDVN
-747 PKDPDRA
+747 PTDSNRA
-754 LITANVRELRKY
+754 SITANVRELRKY
-766 YEGSVMREDQTDDLQ
+766 YEGSAMKEDQTDDLQ
-781 LRYSLVRQNNQWKIS
+781 LRYNLVRQNNQWKIS

>member
-1 MRIPL
+1 MGTNVRIPL

-49 LLDEAYGVLSDSAQ
+49 LLDEAYAVLSDPHPRSA
-63 RSVYD
+63 YD
-68 ARFLTTQVESDLTVS
+68 ERFLSTQYEPDLTSAV
-83 PWMSLAEQTPHID
+83 EQTPHID
-96 MGEHH
+96 IAEQN

-127 SGRLSSGGTGL
+127 SGRLSSGGSGL

-167 HWQQGQHETAAEAL
+167 HWQQAQHETAAEAL

-218 LPEPEYA
+218 LPENDSA
-225 RDRRKGMDLLQ
+225 RDRRKGLDLLQ
-236 DMLRERD
+236 AMLRERD
-243 GVDGAGDDQSGLTMD
+243 GVDGGGDDHSGLDMD

-274 EQQVLFEEEARRPSA
+274 EQQILFEEEARRPSA

-297 ALMARGFAEHQPAL
+297 ALIARGFAEHQPAL

-323 VRQDVHLEQS
+323 TRQDVHLEQS

-394 SEHRASLKDYFA
+394 SQHRASLKDYFA

-418 AEAAEGFAIAPALGS
+418 ADGIDGMTTTAIANPIANPIAGTGL
-433 RSTSLG
+433 RSLG
-439 SATGM
+439 DRPTQSADPWT
-444 TDARKSD
+444 SD
-451 GMAIGSAMAIGES
+451 GTAVAIGSGSVTRNPKANARSRRGPTSQSQGTAEPMETAERISFHDRPADRPSRSAMAIGGAGALAAGTAIALSKGDLGSSPDES
-464 RGAAASPSSR
+464 NAALISN
-474 PRRGSTPLSSRGA
+474 
-487 ASGIASGSTHSAE
+487 
-500 AQSTRSSLSSSDGD
+500 
-514 DSMETAERVSF
+514 
-525 GDRSA
+525 
-530 DRGVV
+530 DRG
-535 RSALVGGGLAAAGA
+535 
-549 AMVQN
+549 
-554 SPSSHGSPQSNP
+554 P
-566 TQPAVTQT
+566 
-574 HSLGGAQ
+574 
-581 TVNESDRQMG
+581 SDRG
-591 SPSAVPRTA
+591 PSDRTA
-600 PRTRPRTTG
+600 VAPPSEALRPTGTRPRTRPPG
-609 RSAPKSK
+609 RSAQRTKT
-616 PKWTLPLWFPWALG
+616 KWVMPLWLPWALG
-630 LAGVMAMGF
+630 LVGVMAMGF
-639 GISRW
+639 GISRL
-644 WRSAPAAIAPSP
+644 WRSSPAAVIPTPPPSLASNAPSP
-656 TPSLALATAGTP
+656 
-668 GQPMPVQGDLN
+668 GQPIPIQGDLT

-694 KAAMGSGYAIAQLD
+694 KAAMGSGYAATQLD
-708 QALSDPKLSVWRKEA
+708 QALTEPKLSVWRKESS
-723 GDAQRD
+723 DAQRD

-734 YEHAMEIKKVEVN
+734 YDHAVDVKKVDIN
-747 PKDPDRA
+747 PSDPDRA
-754 LITANVRELRKY
+754 SVTANVRELRKY
-766 YEGSVMREDQTDDLQ
+766 FEGNSMKENQTDDLQ
-781 LRYSLVRQNNQWKIS
+781 LRYSLIRQNNQWKIS
-796 DWQKSE
+796 DWQ

>member
-16 QAPAEQLTQAHHDRT
+16 QAPPEQLTQAHHDRT

-38 YSENALASRRA
+38 YSENALASRRS
-49 LLDEAYGVLSDSAQ
+49 LLDEAYGILSDPAQ
-63 RSVYD
+63 RSAYD
-68 ARFLTTQVESDLTVS
+68 ERFLTTQVESDLMAS
-83 PWMSLAEQTPHID
+83 PLASLAEQTPHID
-96 MGEHH
+96 IAEDN

-218 LPEPEYA
+218 LPEPEYV
-225 RDRRKGMDLLQ
+225 RDRRKGLNLLQ
-236 DMLRERD
+236 DMLHERD

-297 ALMARGFAEHQPAL
+297 ALIARGFAEHQPAL

-418 AEAAEGFAIAPALGS
+418 VEVSEGFAGVSALAG
-433 RSTSLG
+433 RSMSTGATGAADPWSSDETLEFG
-439 SATGM
+439 SATAVG
-444 TDARKSD
+444 
-451 GMAIGSAMAIGES
+451 GS
-464 RGAAASPSSR
+464 RGAATSSPASRS
-474 PRRGSTPLSSRGA
+474 RRGSVVTNSMA
-487 ASGIASGSTHSAE
+487 AP
-500 AQSTRSSLSSSDGD
+500 STRSPSASEGN

-525 GDRSA
+525 GPRSA
-530 DRGVV
+530 DRGAV
-535 RSALVGGGLAAAGA
+535 RAALGGGLVAGA
-549 AMVQN
+549 AGVAIAQN
-554 SPSSHGSPQSNP
+554 SASSHRSSQHIQLPHQGMAQNSNAIDRPVVSSPAP
-566 TQPAVTQT
+566 
-574 HSLGGAQ
+574 
-581 TVNESDRQMG
+581 
-591 SPSAVPRTA
+591 PRT
-600 PRTRPRTTG
+600 PLGERPRPRTTG
-609 RSAPKSK
+609 RSNPKSK
-616 PKWTLPLWFPWALG
+616 LKWALPLWFPWALG

-639 GISRW
+639 GMSRW
-644 WRSAPAAIAPSP
+644 WRSAPAAIVSTP
-656 TPSLALATAGTP
+656 TPTVALATAGIP
-668 GQPMPVQGDLN
+668 GQPVPIQGDLN
-679 DATAKQILELWFTTK
+679 TATAKQILELWFTTK
-694 KAAMGSGYAIAQLD
+694 KAAMGQGHTIAQLD
-708 QALSDPKLSVWRKEA
+708 QALSEPKLSVWRKEA

-734 YEHAMEIKKVEVN
+734 YEHAVEVKKVDVN
-747 PKDPDRA
+747 PTDSNRA
-754 LITANVRELRKY
+754 SITANVRELRKY
-766 YEGSVMREDQTDDLQ
+766 YEGSAMKEDQTDDLQ
-781 LRYSLVRQNNQWKIS
+781 LRYNLVRQNNQWKIS

>member
-16 QAPAEQLTQAHHDRT
+16 QAPAEQLIQAHHDRT

-49 LLDEAYGVLSDSAQ
+49 LLDEAYEVLSDPVQ
-63 RSVYD
+63 RSAYD
-68 ARFLTTQVESDLTVS
+68 ARFLTTQVESDLMVS
-83 PWMSLAEQTPHID
+83 PLMALAEQTPHID
-96 MGEHH
+96 MAEHH

-138 KSGQFGDP
+138 KSGQFGNP

-236 DMLRERD
+236 DMLRERG
-243 GVDGAGDDQSGLTMD
+243 GVDGAGDDQSGLSMD

-394 SEHRASLKDYFA
+394 SDHRASLKDYFA
-406 DDQVQSY
+406 DEQVQSY

-418 AEAAEGFAIAPALGS
+418 AEASEGFAVVPALGS
-433 RSTSLG
+433 RSMSLG
-439 SATGM
+439 SATGTAGT
-444 TDARKSD
+444 TDVWKSE
-451 GMAIGSAMAIGES
+451 GTAIGSALVIGES
-464 RGAAASPSSR
+464 RGASASPASR
-474 PRRGSTPLSSRGA
+474 PRRGSTHPPSSGA
-487 ASGIASGSTHSAE
+487 IYSVE
-500 AQSTRSSLSSSDGD
+500 AQSTRSSLSSSESD

-525 GDRSA
+525 SDRSA

-535 RSALVGGGLAAAGA
+535 RSALVGGSLAAAGA
-549 AMVQN
+549 AMAQN
-554 SPSSHGSPQSNP
+554 SSSSHGPSQTNP
-566 TQPAVTQT
+566 TQPAIAQT
-574 HSLGGAQ
+574 HSPRVAQ
-581 TVNESDRQMG
+581 TVHESDRQVG

-600 PRTRPRTTG
+600 PRTRPRPPG

-616 PKWTLPLWFPWALG
+616 LKWALPLWFPWALG

-639 GISRW
+639 GLSRW
-644 WRSAPAAIAPSP
+644 WRSAPAAIVPSP
-656 TPSLALATAGTP
+656 TSSLALATAGTP

-694 KAAMGSGYAIAQLD
+694 KAAMGSGYAITQLD

-747 PKDPDRA
+747 PTDPDRA

>member
-16 QAPAEQLTQAHHDRT
+16 QAPPEQLTQAHHDRT

-49 LLDEAYGVLSDSAQ
+49 LLDEAYEVLSDLAL
-63 RSVYD
+63 RSIYD
-68 ARFLTTQVESDLTVS
+68 ERFFTTQGESDLMALS
-83 PWMSLAEQTPHID
+83 PLTSLTEQTPHID
-96 MGEHH
+96 MAEHN

-127 SGRLSSGGTGL
+127 SGRLSNGGTGL

-218 LPEPEYA
+218 LPELEHV
-225 RDRRKGMDLLQ
+225 RDRRKGLDLLQ

-297 ALMARGFAEHQPAL
+297 ALIARGFAEYQPAL

-373 GLCLYAERWVGGEV
+373 GLCLYAERWMGGEV

-418 AEAAEGFAIAPALGS
+418 LESAEGFAIAPASSGRSITLG
-433 RSTSLG
+433 
-439 SATGM
+439 ATG
-444 TDARKSD
+444 TTSDVWKSD
-451 GMAIGSAMAIGES
+451 GMAIGGATAIGGS
-464 RGAAASPSSR
+464 RSATASASASRSRRGSSRATRADSALSLRSPSS
-474 PRRGSTPLSSRGA
+474 L
-487 ASGIASGSTHSAE
+487 E
-500 AQSTRSSLSSSDGD
+500 NDN
-514 DSMETAERVSF
+514 SMEIAERVSF
-525 GDRSA
+525 GDRST
-530 DRGVV
+530 DRGAV
-535 RSALVGGGLAAAGA
+535 RSALVSGGLAAGA
-549 AMVQN
+549 AGVAITQN
-554 SPSSHGSPQSNP
+554 GTASHGSPQPITPQNS
-566 TQPAVTQT
+566 TSQT
-574 HSLGGAQ
+574 HSQEIAQ
-581 TVNESDRQMG
+581 HPSESDRKG
-591 SPSAVPRTA
+591 VSSSAPPRATTGTRTM
-600 PRTRPRTTG
+600 PRSTG
-609 RSAPKSK
+609 RSNPKSK
-616 PKWTLPLWFPWALG
+616 LKWALPFWFPWALG

-644 WRSAPAAIAPSP
+644 WRSAPAAIVPSP
-656 TPSLALATAGTP
+656 TPSLALATAGVP
-668 GQPMPVQGDLN
+668 GQPVPVQGDLN

-708 QALSDPKLSVWRKEA
+708 QALSDPKLSMWRKEA

-729 GAHVE
+729 GVHVE
-734 YEHAMEIKKVEVN
+734 YEHAMEVKKIDVN
-747 PKDPDRA
+747 PTDPDRA
-754 LITANVRELRKY
+754 FITANVRELRKY
-766 YEGSVMREDQTDDLQ
+766 YEGSAMKEDQTDDLQ
-781 LRYSLVRQNNQWKIS
+781 LRYSLVRQSNQWKIS
-796 DWQKSE
+796 DWQKAE

>member
-16 QAPAEQLTQAHHDRT
+16 QAPPEQLTQAHHDRT

-38 YSENALASRRA
+38 YSENALASRRS
-49 LLDEAYGVLSDSAQ
+49 LLDEAYGILSDPAQ
-63 RSVYD
+63 RSAYD
-68 ARFLTTQVESDLTVS
+68 ERFLTTQVESDLMAS
-83 PWMSLAEQTPHID
+83 PLASLAEQTPHID
-96 MGEHH
+96 IAEDN

-218 LPEPEYA
+218 LPEPEYV
-225 RDRRKGMDLLQ
+225 RDRRKGLNLLQ
-236 DMLRERD
+236 DMLHERD

-297 ALMARGFAEHQPAL
+297 ALIARGFAEHQPAL

-418 AEAAEGFAIAPALGS
+418 VEVSEGFAGVSALAG
-433 RSTSLG
+433 RSMSTGATGAANTWSSDETLEFG
-439 SATGM
+439 SATAVG
-444 TDARKSD
+444 
-451 GMAIGSAMAIGES
+451 GS
-464 RGAAASPSSR
+464 RGAATSSPASRS
-474 PRRGSTPLSSRGA
+474 RRGSVVTNSMA
-487 ASGIASGSTHSAE
+487 AP
-500 AQSTRSSLSSSDGD
+500 STRSPSASEGD

-525 GDRSA
+525 GPRSA
-530 DRGVV
+530 DRGAV
-535 RSALVGGGLAAAGA
+535 RAALGGGLVAGA
-549 AMVQN
+549 AGIAIAQN
-554 SPSSHGSPQSNP
+554 SASSHRSSQHIQLPHQGMAQNSNAIDRPVVSSPAP
-566 TQPAVTQT
+566 
-574 HSLGGAQ
+574 
-581 TVNESDRQMG
+581 
-591 SPSAVPRTA
+591 PRT
-600 PRTRPRTTG
+600 PLGERPRPRTTG
-609 RSAPKSK
+609 RSNPKSK
-616 PKWTLPLWFPWALG
+616 LKWALPLWFPWALG

-639 GISRW
+639 GMSRW
-644 WRSAPAAIAPSP
+644 WRSAPAAIVSTP
-656 TPSLALATAGTP
+656 TPTVALATAGIP
-668 GQPMPVQGDLN
+668 GQPVPIQGDLN
-679 DATAKQILELWFTTK
+679 TATAKQILELWFTTK
-694 KAAMGSGYAIAQLD
+694 KAAMGQGHTIAQLD
-708 QALSDPKLSVWRKEA
+708 QALSEPKLSVWRKEA

-734 YEHAMEIKKVEVN
+734 YEHAVEVKKVDVN
-747 PKDPDRA
+747 PTDSNRA
-754 LITANVRELRKY
+754 SITANVRELRKY
-766 YEGSVMREDQTDDLQ
+766 YEGSAMKEDQTDDLQ
-781 LRYSLVRQNNQWKIS
+781 LRYNLVRQNNQWKIS

>member
-16 QAPAEQLTQAHHDRT
+16 QAPPEQLTQAHHDRT

-38 YSENALASRRA
+38 YSENALASRRS
-49 LLDEAYGVLSDSAQ
+49 LLDEAYGILSDPAQ
-63 RSVYD
+63 RSAFD
-68 ARFLTTQVESDLTVS
+68 ERFLTTQVESDLMAS
-83 PWMSLAEQTPHID
+83 PLASLAEQTAHID
-96 MGEHH
+96 IAEDN

-218 LPEPEYA
+218 LPEPEYV
-225 RDRRKGMDLLQ
+225 RDRRKGLNLLQ

-297 ALMARGFAEHQPAL
+297 ALIARGFAEHQPAL

-418 AEAAEGFAIAPALGS
+418 VEVSEGFAGVSALAG
-433 RSTSLG
+433 RSMSTGATGAANPWSSDETLEFG
-439 SATGM
+439 SATAVG
-444 TDARKSD
+444 
-451 GMAIGSAMAIGES
+451 GS
-464 RGAAASPSSR
+464 RGAATSSPASRS
-474 PRRGSTPLSSRGA
+474 RRGSVVTDSMA
-487 ASGIASGSTHSAE
+487 AP
-500 AQSTRSSLSSSDGD
+500 STRSPSASEGN

-525 GDRSA
+525 CPRSA
-530 DRGVV
+530 DRGAV
-535 RSALVGGGLAAAGA
+535 RAALGGGLVAGTA
-549 AMVQN
+549 GVAIAQN
-554 SPSSHGSPQSNP
+554 SASSHRSSQYIQTPHQGMAQNSNAIDRPVVSSPAP
-566 TQPAVTQT
+566 
-574 HSLGGAQ
+574 
-581 TVNESDRQMG
+581 
-591 SPSAVPRTA
+591 PRT
-600 PRTRPRTTG
+600 PLGERPRPRTTG
-609 RSAPKSK
+609 RSNPKSK
-616 PKWTLPLWFPWALG
+616 LKWALPLWFPWALG

-639 GISRW
+639 GMSRW
-644 WRSAPAAIAPSP
+644 WRSAPAAIVSTP
-656 TPSLALATAGTP
+656 TPTPTVALATAGIP
-668 GQPMPVQGDLN
+668 GQPVPIQGDLN
-679 DATAKQILELWFTTK
+679 AATAKQILELWFTTK
-694 KAAMGSGYAIAQLD
+694 KAAMGPGYAIAQLD
-708 QALSDPKLSVWRKEA
+708 QALSEPKLSVWRKEA

-734 YEHAMEIKKVEVN
+734 YEHAIEVKKLDVN
-747 PKDPDRA
+747 PTDPNRA
-754 LITANVRELRKY
+754 SITANVRELRKY
-766 YEGSVMREDQTDDLQ
+766 YEGSAMKEDQTDDLQ

>member
-16 QAPAEQLTQAHHDRT
+16 QAPPEQLTQAHHDRT

-38 YSENALASRRA
+38 YSENALASRRS
-49 LLDEAYGVLSDSAQ
+49 LLDEAYGILSDPAQ
-63 RSVYD
+63 RSAYD
-68 ARFLTTQVESDLTVS
+68 ERFLTTQVESDLMAS
-83 PWMSLAEQTPHID
+83 PLASLAEQTPHID
-96 MGEHH
+96 IAEDN

-218 LPEPEYA
+218 LPEPEYV
-225 RDRRKGMDLLQ
+225 RDRRKGLNLLQ
-236 DMLRERD
+236 DMLHERD

-297 ALMARGFAEHQPAL
+297 ALIARGFAEHQPAL

-418 AEAAEGFAIAPALGS
+418 VEVSEGFAGVSALAG
-433 RSTSLG
+433 RSMSTGATGAANTWSSDETLEFG
-439 SATGM
+439 SATAVG
-444 TDARKSD
+444 
-451 GMAIGSAMAIGES
+451 GS
-464 RGAAASPSSR
+464 RGAATSSPASRS
-474 PRRGSTPLSSRGA
+474 RRGSVVTNSMA
-487 ASGIASGSTHSAE
+487 AP
-500 AQSTRSSLSSSDGD
+500 STRSPSASEGD

-525 GDRSA
+525 GPRSA
-530 DRGVV
+530 DRGAV
-535 RSALVGGGLAAAGA
+535 RAALGGGLVAGA
-549 AMVQN
+549 AGIAIAQN
-554 SPSSHGSPQSNP
+554 SASSHRSSQHIQMPHQGMAQNSNAIDRPVVSSPAP
-566 TQPAVTQT
+566 
-574 HSLGGAQ
+574 
-581 TVNESDRQMG
+581 
-591 SPSAVPRTA
+591 PRT
-600 PRTRPRTTG
+600 PLGERPRPRTTG
-609 RSAPKSK
+609 RSNPKSK
-616 PKWTLPLWFPWALG
+616 LKWALPLWFPWALG

-639 GISRW
+639 GMSRW
-644 WRSAPAAIAPSP
+644 WRSAPAAIVSTP
-656 TPSLALATAGTP
+656 TPTVALATAGIP
-668 GQPMPVQGDLN
+668 GQSVPIQGDLN
-679 DATAKQILELWFTTK
+679 TATAKQILELWFTTK
-694 KAAMGSGYAIAQLD
+694 KAAMGQGHTIAQLD
-708 QALSDPKLSVWRKEA
+708 QALSEPKLSVWRKEA

-734 YEHAMEIKKVEVN
+734 YEHAVEVKKVDVN
-747 PKDPDRA
+747 PTDSNRA
-754 LITANVRELRKY
+754 SITANVRELRKY
-766 YEGSVMREDQTDDLQ
+766 YEGSAMKEDQTDDLQ
-781 LRYSLVRQNNQWKIS
+781 LRYNLVRQNNQWKIS

>member
-1 MRIPL
+1 VRIPL

-16 QAPAEQLTQAHHDRT
+16 QAPPEQLTQAHHDRT

-38 YSENALASRRA
+38 YSENALASRRS
-49 LLDEAYGVLSDSAQ
+49 LLDEAYGILSDPAQ
-63 RSVYD
+63 RSAFD
-68 ARFLTTQVESDLTVS
+68 ERFLTTQVESDLMAS
-83 PWMSLAEQTPHID
+83 PLASLAEQTAHID
-96 MGEHH
+96 IAEDN

-218 LPEPEYA
+218 LPEPEYV
-225 RDRRKGMDLLQ
+225 RDRRKGLNLLQ

-297 ALMARGFAEHQPAL
+297 ALIARGFAEHQPAL

-418 AEAAEGFAIAPALGS
+418 VEVSEGFAGVSALAG
-433 RSTSLG
+433 RSMSTGATGAANPWSSDETLEFG
-439 SATGM
+439 SATAVG
-444 TDARKSD
+444 
-451 GMAIGSAMAIGES
+451 GS
-464 RGAAASPSSR
+464 RGAATSSPASRS
-474 PRRGSTPLSSRGA
+474 RRGIVVTDSMA
-487 ASGIASGSTHSAE
+487 AP
-500 AQSTRSSLSSSDGD
+500 STRSPSASEGN

-525 GDRSA
+525 CPRSA
-530 DRGVV
+530 DRGAV
-535 RSALVGGGLAAAGA
+535 RAALGGGLVAGTA
-549 AMVQN
+549 GVAIAQN
-554 SPSSHGSPQSNP
+554 SASSHRSSQYIQTPHQGMAQNSNAIDRPVVSSPAP
-566 TQPAVTQT
+566 
-574 HSLGGAQ
+574 
-581 TVNESDRQMG
+581 
-591 SPSAVPRTA
+591 PRT
-600 PRTRPRTTG
+600 PLGERPRPRTTG
-609 RSAPKSK
+609 RSNPKSK
-616 PKWTLPLWFPWALG
+616 LKWALPLWFPWALG

-639 GISRW
+639 GMSRW
-644 WRSAPAAIAPSP
+644 WRSAPAAIVSTP
-656 TPSLALATAGTP
+656 TPTPTVALATAGIP
-668 GQPMPVQGDLN
+668 GQPVPIQGDLN
-679 DATAKQILELWFTTK
+679 AATAKQILELWFTTK
-694 KAAMGSGYAIAQLD
+694 KAAMGPGYAIAQLD
-708 QALSDPKLSVWRKEA
+708 QALSEPKLSVWRKEA

-734 YEHAMEIKKVEVN
+734 YEHAIEVKKLDVN
-747 PKDPDRA
+747 PTDPNRA
-754 LITANVRELRKY
+754 SITANVRELRKY
-766 YEGSVMREDQTDDLQ
+766 YEGSAMKEDQTDDLQ

>member
-16 QAPAEQLTQAHHDRT
+16 QAPPEQLTQAHHDRT

-38 YSENALASRRA
+38 YSENALASRRS
-49 LLDEAYGVLSDSAQ
+49 LLDEAYGILSDPAQ
-63 RSVYD
+63 RSAYD
-68 ARFLTTQVESDLTVS
+68 ERFLTTQVESDLMAS
-83 PWMSLAEQTPHID
+83 PLASLAEQTPHID
-96 MGEHH
+96 IAEDN

-218 LPEPEYA
+218 LPEPEYV
-225 RDRRKGMDLLQ
+225 RDRRKGLNLLQ
-236 DMLRERD
+236 DMLHERD

-297 ALMARGFAEHQPAL
+297 ALIARGFAEHQPAL

-418 AEAAEGFAIAPALGS
+418 VEVSEGFAGVSALAG
-433 RSTSLG
+433 RSMSTG
-439 SATGM
+439 ATGAA
-444 TDARKSD
+444 DPWSSD
-451 GMAIGSAMAIGES
+451 ETVEFGSTTAVGGS
-464 RGAAASPSSR
+464 RGAATSSPASRS
-474 PRRGSTPLSSRGA
+474 RRGSVVTNSMA
-487 ASGIASGSTHSAE
+487 AP
-500 AQSTRSSLSSSDGD
+500 STRSPSASEGD

-525 GDRSA
+525 GPRSA
-530 DRGVV
+530 DRGAV
-535 RSALVGGGLAAAGA
+535 RTALGGGLVAGVA
-549 AMVQN
+549 GVAIAQN
-554 SPSSHGSPQSNP
+554 SASSHRSSQPIQMPHQGMAQNSNAIDRPVVSSPAP
-566 TQPAVTQT
+566 
-574 HSLGGAQ
+574 
-581 TVNESDRQMG
+581 
-591 SPSAVPRTA
+591 PRT
-600 PRTRPRTTG
+600 PLGERPRPRTTG
-609 RSAPKSK
+609 RSNPKSK
-616 PKWTLPLWFPWALG
+616 LKWALPLWFPWALG

-639 GISRW
+639 GMSRW
-644 WRSAPAAIAPSP
+644 WRSAPAAIVSTP
-656 TPSLALATAGTP
+656 TPTVALATAGIP
-668 GQPMPVQGDLN
+668 GQPVPIQGDLN
-679 DATAKQILELWFTTK
+679 TATAKQILELWFTTK
-694 KAAMGSGYAIAQLD
+694 KAAMGQGHTIAQLD
-708 QALSDPKLSVWRKEA
+708 QALSEPKLSVWRKEA

-734 YEHAMEIKKVEVN
+734 YEHAVEVKKVDVN
-747 PKDPDRA
+747 PTDSNRA
-754 LITANVRELRKY
+754 SITANVRELRKY
-766 YEGSVMREDQTDDLQ
+766 YEGSAMKEDQTDDLQ
-781 LRYSLVRQNNQWKIS
+781 LRYNLVRQNNQWKIS

>member
-16 QAPAEQLTQAHHDRT
+16 QAPPEQLTQAHHDRT

-38 YSENALASRRA
+38 YSENALASRRS
-49 LLDEAYGVLSDSAQ
+49 LLDEAYGILSDPAQ
-63 RSVYD
+63 RSAFD
-68 ARFLTTQVESDLTVS
+68 ERFLTTQVESDLMAS
-83 PWMSLAEQTPHID
+83 PLASLAEQTAHID
-96 MGEHH
+96 IAEDN

-218 LPEPEYA
+218 LPEPEYV
-225 RDRRKGMDLLQ
+225 RDRRKGLNLLQ

-297 ALMARGFAEHQPAL
+297 ALIARGFAEHQPAL

-418 AEAAEGFAIAPALGS
+418 VEVSEGFVGVSALAG
-433 RSTSLG
+433 RSMSTGATGAANPWSSDETLEFG
-439 SATGM
+439 SATAVG
-444 TDARKSD
+444 
-451 GMAIGSAMAIGES
+451 GS
-464 RGAAASPSSR
+464 RGAATSSPASRS
-474 PRRGSTPLSSRGA
+474 RRGSVVTDSMA
-487 ASGIASGSTHSAE
+487 AP
-500 AQSTRSSLSSSDGD
+500 STRSPSDLEGN
-514 DSMETAERVSF
+514 DSIETAERVSF
-525 GDRSA
+525 CPRSA
-530 DRGVV
+530 DRGAV
-535 RSALVGGGLAAAGA
+535 RAALGGGLVAGTA
-549 AMVQN
+549 GVAIAQN
-554 SPSSHGSPQSNP
+554 SAFSHRSSQHIQTPHQGMAQNSNAIDRPVVSSPAP
-566 TQPAVTQT
+566 
-574 HSLGGAQ
+574 
-581 TVNESDRQMG
+581 
-591 SPSAVPRTA
+591 PRT
-600 PRTRPRTTG
+600 PLGERPRPRTTG
-609 RSAPKSK
+609 RSNPKSK
-616 PKWTLPLWFPWALG
+616 LKWALPLWFPWALG

-639 GISRW
+639 GMSRW
-644 WRSAPAAIAPSP
+644 WRSAPASIVSTP
-656 TPSLALATAGTP
+656 TPTPTVALATAGIP
-668 GQPMPVQGDLN
+668 GQPVPIQGDLN
-679 DATAKQILELWFTTK
+679 TATAKQILELWFTTK
-694 KAAMGSGYAIAQLD
+694 KAAMGPGYAIAQLD
-708 QALSDPKLSVWRKEA
+708 QALSEPKLSVWRKEA

-734 YEHAMEIKKVEVN
+734 YEHAIEVKKLDVN
-747 PKDPDRA
+747 PTDPNRA
-754 LITANVRELRKY
+754 SITANVRELRKY
-766 YEGSVMREDQTDDLQ
+766 YEGSAMKEDQTDDLQ

>member
-16 QAPAEQLTQAHHDRT
+16 QAPPEQLTQAHHDRT

-38 YSENALASRRA
+38 YSENALASRRS
-49 LLDEAYGVLSDSAQ
+49 LLDEAYGILSDPAQ
-63 RSVYD
+63 RSAYD
-68 ARFLTTQVESDLTVS
+68 ERFLTTQVESDLMAS
-83 PWMSLAEQTPHID
+83 PLASLAEQTPHID
-96 MGEHH
+96 IAEDN

-218 LPEPEYA
+218 LPEPEYV
-225 RDRRKGMDLLQ
+225 RDRRKGLNLLQ
-236 DMLRERD
+236 DMLHERD

-297 ALMARGFAEHQPAL
+297 ALIARGFAEHQPAL

-418 AEAAEGFAIAPALGS
+418 VEVSEGFAGVSALAG
-433 RSTSLG
+433 RSMSTGATGAANTWSSDETLEFG
-439 SATGM
+439 SATAVG
-444 TDARKSD
+444 
-451 GMAIGSAMAIGES
+451 GS
-464 RGAAASPSSR
+464 RGAATSSPASRS
-474 PRRGSTPLSSRGA
+474 RRGSVVTNSMA
-487 ASGIASGSTHSAE
+487 APSK
-500 AQSTRSSLSSSDGD
+500 RSLSASEGD

-525 GDRSA
+525 GPRSA
-530 DRGVV
+530 DRGAV
-535 RSALVGGGLAAAGA
+535 RAAIGGGLVAGTA
-549 AMVQN
+549 GVAIAQN
-554 SPSSHGSPQSNP
+554 SASSHRSSQHIQMPHQGMAQNSNAIDRPVVSSPAP
-566 TQPAVTQT
+566 
-574 HSLGGAQ
+574 
-581 TVNESDRQMG
+581 
-591 SPSAVPRTA
+591 PRT
-600 PRTRPRTTG
+600 PLGERPRPRTTG
-609 RSAPKSK
+609 RSNPKSK
-616 PKWTLPLWFPWALG
+616 LKWALPLWFPWALG

-639 GISRW
+639 GMSRW
-644 WRSAPAAIAPSP
+644 WRSAPAAIVSTP
-656 TPSLALATAGTP
+656 TPTVALATAGIP
-668 GQPMPVQGDLN
+668 GQPVPIQGDLN
-679 DATAKQILELWFTTK
+679 TATAKQILELWFTTK
-694 KAAMGSGYAIAQLD
+694 KAAMGQGHTIAQLD
-708 QALSDPKLSVWRKEA
+708 QALSEPKLSVWRKEA

-734 YEHAMEIKKVEVN
+734 YEHAVEVKKVDVN
-747 PKDPDRA
+747 PTDSNRA
-754 LITANVRELRKY
+754 SITANVRELRKY
-766 YEGSVMREDQTDDLQ
+766 YEGSAMKEDQTDDLQ
-781 LRYSLVRQNNQWKIS
+781 LRYNLVRQNNQWKIS

>member
-16 QAPAEQLTQAHHDRT
+16 QAPPEQLTQAHHDRT

-38 YSENALASRRA
+38 YSENALASRRS
-49 LLDEAYGVLSDSAQ
+49 LLDEAYGILSDPAQ
-63 RSVYD
+63 RSAYD
-68 ARFLTTQVESDLTVS
+68 ERFLTTQVESDLMAS
-83 PWMSLAEQTPHID
+83 PLASLGEQTPHID
-96 MGEHH
+96 IAEDN

-218 LPEPEYA
+218 LPEPEYV
-225 RDRRKGMDLLQ
+225 RDRRKGLNLLQ
-236 DMLRERD
+236 DMLHERD

-297 ALMARGFAEHQPAL
+297 ALIARGFAEHQPAL

-418 AEAAEGFAIAPALGS
+418 VEVSEGFAGVSALAG
-433 RSTSLG
+433 RSMSTG
-439 SATGM
+439 ATGAA
-444 TDARKSD
+444 DPWSSD
-451 GMAIGSAMAIGES
+451 ETVEFGSTTAVGGS
-464 RGAAASPSSR
+464 RGAATSSPASRSRRGNVVTNSMAAPSIRSPS
-474 PRRGSTPLSSRGA
+474 
-487 ASGIASGSTHSAE
+487 ASEGN
-500 AQSTRSSLSSSDGD
+500 

-525 GDRSA
+525 GPRSA
-530 DRGVV
+530 DRGAV
-535 RSALVGGGLAAAGA
+535 RTALGGGLVAGVA
-549 AMVQN
+549 GVAIAQN
-554 SPSSHGSPQSNP
+554 SASPHRSSQPIQMPHQGMAQNSNAIDRPVVSSPAP
-566 TQPAVTQT
+566 
-574 HSLGGAQ
+574 
-581 TVNESDRQMG
+581 
-591 SPSAVPRTA
+591 PRT
-600 PRTRPRTTG
+600 PLGERPRPRTTG
-609 RSAPKSK
+609 RSNPKSK
-616 PKWTLPLWFPWALG
+616 LKWALPLWFPWALG

-639 GISRW
+639 GMSRW
-644 WRSAPAAIAPSP
+644 WRSAPAAIVSTP
-656 TPSLALATAGTP
+656 TPTVALATAGIP
-668 GQPMPVQGDLN
+668 GQPVPIQGDLN
-679 DATAKQILELWFTTK
+679 TATAKQILELWFTTK
-694 KAAMGSGYAIAQLD
+694 KAAMGQGHTIAQLD
-708 QALSDPKLSVWRKEA
+708 QALSEPKLSVWRKEA

-734 YEHAMEIKKVEVN
+734 YEHAVEVKKVDVN
-747 PKDPDRA
+747 PTDSNRA
-754 LITANVRELRKY
+754 SITANVRELRKY
-766 YEGSVMREDQTDDLQ
+766 YEGSAMKEDQTDDLQ
-781 LRYSLVRQNNQWKIS
+781 LRYNLVRQNNQWKIS